1 MTKLKNIPAPPAMAQ
16 AKKAI
21 TDALQPYADE
31 IGQAGI
37 LALFAQLTGMALA
50 HQDASIPRDTYFA
63 LLSANIEEGNRTAV
77 EQAIRDQGGRN

>member
-1 MTKLKNIPAPPAMAQ
+1 MTKLKNIPAPSAMAQ

-37 LALFAQLTGMALA
+37 LVLFAQLTGMALT
-50 HQDASIPRDTYFA
+50 HKDASIPCDTYLA

-77 EQAIRDQGGRN
+77 EQAILDQGGRN